1 VLIAK
6 QFGVNIERV
15 VDVINMLVKE
25 AQIALKN
32 ITRLDVFMEK
42 K

>member
-1 VLIAK
+1 MLIAK